1 MSLSYILVGIVVGFL
16 SGIFGIGGSLICTP
30 ILKLFLGIPELIAL
44 ASPLPVT
51 IPTAVS
57 GAYSYWQK
65 GFVNKEIAVSTIIFG
80 LPTTIFGAWCTK
92 FVNPKFLM
100 ILTGIMIVAIGF
112 RFLNNKKIEMH
123 PHLKKCSL
131 SLQAGFIGIIA
142 GFFSGLLAVGGG
154 FLLVPAYVMFLG
166 LSMQEAAATSLICV
180 AIYAIPGTIVH
191 SLLSHIDWML
201 VINLSIGVIPAS
213 YLGARVAIILKS
225 KQLQRIFSL
234 FLILFGMYFIFKQI
248 HVI

>member
-1 MSLSYILVGIVVGFL
+1 MSLSYILVGIAVGFL

-92 FVNPKFLM
+92 FINPKFLM

-112 RFLNNKKIEMH
+112 RFLNNRKIEIH
-123 PHLKKCSL
+123 PHLQKC
-131 SLQAGFIGIIA
+131 
-142 GFFSGLLAVGGG
+142 
-154 FLLVPAYVMFLG
+154 P
-166 LSMQEAAATSLICV
+166 
-180 AIYAIPGTIVH
+180 
-191 SLLSHIDWML
+191 
-201 VINLSIGVIPAS
+201 
-213 YLGARVAIILKS
+213 
-225 KQLQRIFSL
+225 L
-234 FLILFGMYFIFKQI
+234 FLINISIWQYLHLVVSRVTGAPQPGHFNSMISTTSTLAHYQNIKIYFYTVIKNTEQVNFPAI
-248 HVI
+248 HYITALIASTDF